1 MLEQASVTDT
11 RMASIL
17 ARQNQLAEAADLW
30 MRASRLVPDQ
40 IEVYEWPARTL
51 EEIGRPAQDAAE
63 YATLANIAERR
74 GNGELVARC

>member
-1 MLEQASVTDT
+1 MDTYT
-11 RMASIL
+11 RMGSIL
-17 ARQNQLAEAADLW
+17 VRQNRLEEAADVW

-63 YATLANIAERR
+63 YAALANIAERR